1 MKENVTFKFLCP
13 CFCFHSVFLQ
23 PYSAV
28 GCSKYEIS
36 LQKLQTAWLFLT
48 FQFIF
53 HSSTGLAAPAIAAG
67 FSALAPTLGTIIPVI
82 GASGFAAAAS
92 ATGTVAGSVAIAASF
107 GGETTVTFF
116 GLLASGI
123 LVSSTNTFINPA
135 AGAGL
140 TGSKMARRTGS
151 VDEFEFKAIGEN
163 HNQGV
168 SFLASVFQF
177 LGSYYC
183 LAEGSLTSSNL
194 DKFFSF

>member
-1 MKENVTFKFLCP
+1 METRRYHWCSCINRRNLNGYYRWYGALKIFSLLLKSLIFCLCFFVVLGLSELFSPHIPLIKMKENVTFKFLCP

-92 ATGTVAGSVAIAASF
+92 AAGTVAGSVAIAASF

-123 LVSSTNTFINPA
+123 LVSF
-135 AGAGL
+135 
-140 TGSKMARRTGS
+140 
-151 VDEFEFKAIGEN
+151 
-163 HNQGV
+163 
-168 SFLASVFQF
+168 
-177 LGSYYC
+177 Y
-183 LAEGSLTSSNL
+183 
-194 DKFFSF
+194 